1 MKEKEE
7 NNKNWKLKL
16 RYGKIKT
23 PFQHYTVLADGI
35 VEELAD
41 GFECPPG
48 RAWMGMKTWSSS
60 TDESIDMIRVIGEQ
74 IGFKITGKI
83 YVYDNTEPSQPP
95 RDDPYG
101 YDINFTPY
109 KD

>member
-41 GFECPPG
+41 DFKCPPG
-48 RAWMGMKTWSSS
+48 KAWMGMKTWSSS
-60 TDESIDMIRVIGEQ
+60 IEESMDMIQVIGEQ

-83 YVYDNTEPSQPP
+83 YVYDNTEPNQPP

-109 KD
+109 ND